1 MDTVSLIAVYFVVWW
16 ITLFAVLPFSL
27 KTQDEQGEVLP
38 GTESS
43 APHGPH
49 MLRAIIRTTM
59 VSAILFGVFL
69 IATRVYGWRIED
81 IPIPVPGIG

>member
-1 MDTVSLIAVYFVVWW
+1 MDTVSLLAVYFVVWW

-38 GTESS
+38 GTEPS

-49 MLRAIIRTTM
+49 MLRAVVRTTM
-59 VSAILFGVFL
+59 VSGALFGLYL
-69 IATRVYGWRIED
+69 IATRVFGWRIED
-81 IPIPVPGIG
+81 IPTLFPGIG